1 MELLSRAAVFLD
13 RDGTLIEDTGYLSDP
28 ASVRILAGAV
38 EALRL
43 LQALGL
49 PLVVVSNQS
58 GLGRGLIS
66 AHQAA
71 TVHARFVELFERAG
85 IVFDLVLYCPH
96 HPDAGCD
103 CRKPS
108 PGLLLQAEDE
118 LALDLSRSFMIG
130 DKLSDADSGRRA
142 GVSSILLTGNPER
155 AAQALEEGFVVCPD
169 ILAAAKLVQKL
180 VTPASR

>member
-66 AHQAA
+66 DEAA
-71 TVHARFVELFERAG
+71 ENPPGRPS
-85 IVFDLVLYCPH
+85 CPGT
-96 HPDAGCD
+96 A
-103 CRKPS
+103 
-108 PGLLLQAEDE
+108 
-118 LALDLSRSFMIG
+118 
-130 DKLSDADSGRRA
+130 
-142 GVSSILLTGNPER
+142 
-155 AAQALEEGFVVCPD
+155 
-169 ILAAAKLVQKL
+169 
-180 VTPASR
+180 